1 MGKISLLCL
10 LTAVLLLRGV
20 YASDQE
26 DEVECGCQSIEPVT
40 SSVEK
45 ANPEL
50 EIVLDEKTLVKPE
63 IVSESTECDLWVSN
77 IYMDMNYGLLMA
89 DAMANKEYDNA
100 MIYEDIKNQRNQYLG
115 IKDNL
120 SYDDLFLL
128 SKVVD
133 AEAGSSWLSDE
144 HRLLVASVV
153 INRVNSPEFP
163 NTIYEVVYQDGQYAP
178 VRKEW
183 FDDILPSRDSVMA
196 AYRILTEGSI
206 APSDVVY
213 QANFQQG
220 SGTYNSIYDSKLG
233 TTYFCYSSKR
243 HIYE

>member
-10 LTAVLLLRGV
+10 LIALLLAIV
-20 YASDQE
+20 AQTSDQE
-26 DEVECGCQSIEPVT
+26 YETSCRCQSNEPVAV
-40 SSVEK
+40 SIEE
-45 ANPEL
+45 APE
-50 EIVLDEKTLVKPE
+50 EIVPYEKSIVEPE
-63 IVSESTECDLWVSN
+63 IVSKNTECDLWLSN
-77 IYMDMNYGLLMA
+77 IYMDINYGLLMA
-89 DAMANKEYDNA
+89 DAMANKDYDNA

-115 IKDNL
+115 IKDDL
-120 SYDDLFLL
+120 SYDDLLLL
-128 SKVVD
+128 SKIVD

-163 NTIYEVVYQDGQYAP
+163 NTIYEVVYQEGQYAP
-178 VRKEW
+178 VRKEC
-183 FDDILPSRDSVMA
+183 FDDIVPSRDSVMA

-206 APSDVVY
+206 APPDVVY

-220 SGTYNSIYDSKLG
+220 SGTYNSIRDSKLG

-243 HIYE
+243 YIYE